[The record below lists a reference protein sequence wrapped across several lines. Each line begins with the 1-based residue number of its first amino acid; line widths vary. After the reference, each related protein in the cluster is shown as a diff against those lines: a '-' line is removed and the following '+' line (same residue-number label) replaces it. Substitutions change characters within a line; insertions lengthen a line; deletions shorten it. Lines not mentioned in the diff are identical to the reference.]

1 MKKKESDWIVE
12 GLIKKNKLNIM
23 NLSHDDCCQLLKDKS
38 KECNCDPDISVDI
51 VEEE

>member
-12 GLIKKNKLNIM
+12 GLIKKNEVNIM
-23 NLSHDDCCQLLKDKS
+23 NVAHDDCCQLLKDKS
-38 KECNCDPDISVDI
+38 KKCNCDPDISVDI